1 MHNPLAIHNNNNIP
15 FFSTENIGISRDT
28 DKKWI
33 NQYSTLFYVLN
44 NIGQIVTWR
53 LTLSVVFSSV
63 ESLVIAFC
71 DRLAKQGMKVKELYV
86 CRQLLF
92 VEAEVAERVWSSA
105 LSYIILQQEI
115 YTASAIIAA
124 FHAGPDLYIV

>member
-1 MHNPLAIHNNNNIP
+1 M
-15 FFSTENIGISRDT
+15 
-28 DKKWI
+28 
-33 NQYSTLFYVLN
+33 
-44 NIGQIVTWR
+44 
-53 LTLSVVFSSV
+53 SVVFSSV

-71 DRLAKQGMKVKELYV
+71 DRLAKQGVKVKELYV

-92 VEAEVAERVWSSA
+92 MEAEVAECVWSSSS
-105 LSYIILQQEI
+105 SYIILQQEI